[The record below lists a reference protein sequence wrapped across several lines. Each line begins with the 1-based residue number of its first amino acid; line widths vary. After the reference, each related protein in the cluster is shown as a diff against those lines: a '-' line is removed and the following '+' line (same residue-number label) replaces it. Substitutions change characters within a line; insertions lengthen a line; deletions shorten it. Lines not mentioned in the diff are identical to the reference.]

1 MFDFVFQKF
10 FEKNLTILKFFY
22 LIQINFFL
30 CFCNL
35 FFKTFWHCV
44 WLQRQVQE
52 ILNFNFF
59 SLLQNNNFFTFL
71 KIYFLKKYRD
81 FVLLSK

>member
-59 SLLQNNNFFTFL
+59 SLLQNNNFFYIF
-71 KIYFLKKYRD
+71 KNIFLKKISR
-81 FVLLSK
+81 FCLVE